1 MKKSIIIGSFFIFMS
16 CGNTAIK
23 KPNNLISEDQM
34 VDILYDV
41 MIINSAKGV
50 NKQLLENNIQNP
62 KEYIYT
68 KYKIDSLQF
77 AESNNYYTNKREAY
91 KSIYDRLDLKLKAK
105 KTAYETI
112 IENQKR
118 IKDSIKKSIE
128 ESSDSLRR
136 DRKLKLESKLKRP
149 LKKFDTLLKRPLK

>member
-1 MKKSIIIGSFFIFMS
+1 MS
-16 CGNTAIK
+16 CGNTTTK
-23 KPNNLISEDQM
+23 KPTNLISEDQM
-34 VDILYDV
+34 VEILYDV

-68 KYKIDSLQF
+68 KHNIDSLQF
-77 AESNNYYTNKREAY
+77 AESSAYYTNKRDVY
-91 KSIYDRLDLKLKAK
+91 KSIYDRLDLKLNAK

-118 IKDSIKKSIE
+118 KKDSIKKSIE
-128 ESSDSLRR
+128 ESSDTLSR